1 MFKGPRITTSSRR
14 ITFHQGLGDCY
25 ASWIGAPESTVSV
38 LVRGTEEAI
47 VEIRLQDKICVD
59 FIKFTADGLNQSPAA
74 GELMAC
80 FNQSEVTA
88 IVEESHRLGLR
99 AVVHARDRVTE
110 PAQ

>member
-1 MFKGPRITTSSRR
+1 MFK
-14 ITFHQGLGDCY
+14 CY
-25 ASWIGAPESTVSV
+25 ASWIGAPESTVGV

-47 VEIRLQDKICVD
+47 VEIRLQVKNRVD

-74 GELMAC
+74 GERMAC

-99 AVVHARDRVTE
+99 AIGRARDRV
-110 PAQ
+110 ADLAR